1 MIVPTLE
8 AELGLAAEL
17 GSAMRG
23 GGGLVIGMD
32 EVGRGAVAGPVAVGV
47 VALDPAAVDVPDGL
61 RDSKLLTER
70 RREAL
75 YPIVTTWG
83 TARGVG
89 LASSREVDELG
100 IVGALGLAGARALV
114 QLHEAGVGIAASV
127 VLLDGAHDWLTP
139 ALRHAPMVRTR
150 VKADRDC
157 ASVAGASVLAKV
169 HRDRL
174 MATSDIEHP
183 GYGWA
188 RNKGYGAPEH
198 LAAVRADGP
207 SPLHRLTFLGNH
219 LPAAAAPSAAPA
231 TA

>member
-1 MIVPTLE
+1 MIAPTLE
-8 AELGLAAEL
+8 VELEL
-17 GSAMRG
+17 VAQLGARMRTE
-23 GGGLVIGMD
+23 GGLIIGMD
-32 EVGRGAVAGPVAVGV
+32 EVGRGAVAGPVAVGA
-47 VALDPAAVDVPDGL
+47 VALDPAAVEVPDGL

-75 YPIVTTWG
+75 YPVVTGWG

-89 LASSREVDELG
+89 LASSQEVDELG
-100 IVGALGLAGARALV
+100 IIGALGLAGARALV
-114 QLHEAGVGIAASV
+114 RLHEAGVGIRASV
-127 VLLDGAHDWLTP
+127 VLLDGSHDWLTP
-139 ALRHAPMVRTR
+139 ALRHAPRIRTR

-188 RNKGYGAPEH
+188 RNKGYGAPDH
-198 LAAVRADGP
+198 LAAVRSAGP

-219 LPAAAAPSAAPA
+219 LASIDGPSGAAA

>member
-1 MIVPTLE
+1 MTAPSLDV
-8 AELGLAAEL
+8 ELGLAGEL
-17 GSAMRG
+17 RRVPGM

-32 EVGRGAVAGPVAVGV
+32 EVGRGAVAGPVAVGA
-47 VALDPAAVDVPDGL
+47 VALDPAIVEIPAGL

-75 YPIVTTWG
+75 YPVMTGWG

-89 LASSREVDELG
+89 LASSQEVDELG
-100 IVGALGLAGARALV
+100 IVAALGLAGARALV
-114 QLHEAGVGIAASV
+114 QLHGAGVPIPASI

-139 ALRHAPMVRTR
+139 ALRHAPRVRTR

-174 MATSDIEHP
+174 MVTSDIEHP

-188 RNKGYGAPEH
+188 RNKGYGAPDH
-198 LAAVRADGP
+198 LAAVRAVGP
-207 SPLHRLTFLGNH
+207 SPLHRLSFLGNH
-219 LPAAAAPSAAPA
+219 LASGREPSRPST

>member
-1 MIVPTLE
+1 MTAPTLE
-8 AELGLAAEL
+8 VEFELAAEL
-17 GSAMRG
+17 GQAARAA
-23 GGGLVIGMD
+23 GGLIIGMD
-32 EVGRGAVAGPVAVGV
+32 EVGRGAVAGPVGVGAM
-47 VALDPAAVDVPDGL
+47 ALDPALVEVPEGL

-75 YPIVTTWG
+75 YPVVSAWG
-83 TARGVG
+83 TARSVG
-89 LASSREVDELG
+89 LASAQEVDEFG
-100 IVGALGLAGARALV
+100 IIGALGLAGARALV
-114 QLHEAGVGIAASV
+114 LLHEAGVGIPASI
-127 VLLDGAHDWLTP
+127 VLLDGSHDWLTP
-139 ALRHAPMVRTR
+139 ALRSAPRVRTR

-183 GYGWA
+183 EYGWA
-188 RNKGYGAPEH
+188 GNKGYGAPDH
-198 LAAVRADGP
+198 LASVRALGP

-219 LPAAAAPSAAPA
+219 LASSDRPSVAPV